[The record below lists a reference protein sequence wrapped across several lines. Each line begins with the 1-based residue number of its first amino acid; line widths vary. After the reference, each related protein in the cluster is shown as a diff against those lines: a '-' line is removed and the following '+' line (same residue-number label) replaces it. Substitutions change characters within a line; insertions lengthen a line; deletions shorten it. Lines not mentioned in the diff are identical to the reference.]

1 MKNILFLDTLVQT
14 KIIDKLYFYVFLFK
28 LRVFDNLNLKKKYL
42 GQRVLLLFCN
52 NKNNQFP
59 NVLYDRNNN
68 DNLLIIF
75 NNA

>member
-1 MKNILFLDTLVQT
+1 MKNIFFLDTLVQT

-59 NVLYDRNNN
+59 NTLYKY
-68 DNLLIIF
+68 
-75 NNA
+75 